1 MKKKCSQCQG
11 TGMLTGREAY
21 VIHADGSEEFTYT
34 GDESCYQCNAEGY
47 IDMSNIDKYNIQTL
61 NHIEELLKG
70 KEDKKSLE
78 EEVRTDITS
87 QMKRNVIKHFK
98 DKISKIEIDNF
109 WEEKLPKK
117 ESQ

>member
-78 EEVRTDITS
+78 
-87 QMKRNVIKHFK
+87 
-98 DKISKIEIDNF
+98 DK
-109 WEEKLPKK
+109 
-117 ESQ
+117 